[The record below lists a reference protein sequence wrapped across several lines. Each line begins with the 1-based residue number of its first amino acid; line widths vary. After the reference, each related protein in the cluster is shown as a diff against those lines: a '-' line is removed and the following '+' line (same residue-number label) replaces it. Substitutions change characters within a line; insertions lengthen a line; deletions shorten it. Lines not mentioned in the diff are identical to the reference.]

1 MNTEDLRYNSI
12 SIHAPLRERLACSP
26 FERYRQEISI
36 HAPSRER
43 QEVKRSIFIAADISI
58 HAPSRERHDML
69 AKNPMRTLFQSTLPH
84 GSDGAKAGATK
95 EELAFQSTLPHG
107 SDFT

>member
-84 GSDGAKAGATK
+84 GSDKLCA
-95 EELAFQSTLPHG
+95 H
-107 SDFT
+107 